1 MAFRLILRGSSPPAD
16 GRARRPRLMLGLVG
30 LAALLAGRFLVA
42 DDAYPALKRLRADIG
57 GLEAEND
64 RLRSDNEALRASIL
78 SLRHD
83 LHTVERLAREDLDF
97 AAAGETIY
105 LFPTERPAPAG
116 R

>member
-1 MAFRLILRGSSPPAD
+1 
-16 GRARRPRLMLGLVG
+16 MLGLLG
-30 LAALLAGRFLVA
+30 LAVLLAGRFLVA
-42 DDAYPALKRLRADIG
+42 DDAYPALKRLRTEIG
-57 GLEAEND
+57 GVEADNA
-64 RLRSDNEALRASIL
+64 RLRSENEVLRASIL

-105 LFPTERPAPAG
+105 LFPTERPTPPE